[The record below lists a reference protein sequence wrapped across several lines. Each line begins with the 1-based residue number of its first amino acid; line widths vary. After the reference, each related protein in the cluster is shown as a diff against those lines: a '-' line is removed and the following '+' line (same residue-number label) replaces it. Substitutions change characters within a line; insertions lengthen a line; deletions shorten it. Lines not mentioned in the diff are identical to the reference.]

1 MHQASGA
8 GKRKSP
14 KRFSLL
20 TFVLIGGTER
30 VYAAVDPARTAD
42 GGVTLNRRHAHLSA
56 PEDEEDRRED
66 ADRGRQVVP

>member
-20 TFVLIGGTER
+20 TSVLIGDTEVNSEVGIR
-30 VYAAVDPARTAD
+30 VPQVPHPFRASMSPR
-42 GGVTLNRRHAHLSA
+42 A
-56 PEDEEDRRED
+56 PR
-66 ADRGRQVVP
+66 